1 MQRNPNVDRRILER
15 RRRIQSMSYKNR
27 KISRKKKKKKKK
39 LYDEVAKFYK
49 FGQMM
54 GISMGWSCSTCMERR
69 NTSEFLALM
78 PVAN

>member
-27 KISRKKKKKKKK
+27 KISRKKKKKK